1 MYICPT
7 CGREYE
13 SDEMVAK
20 HFLTCWKEKNN
31 CPPSKAAPRTADIET
46 RTVNT
51 DMANFFAAFQKGDKH
66 E

>member
-20 HFLTCWKEKNN
+20 HFLTCWKETHTSYI
-31 CPPSKAAPRTADIET
+31 SKEAPRSEDIIT
-46 RTVNT
+46 RQVNNE
-51 DMANFFAAFQKGDKH
+51 MANFFAAFQKGD
-66 E
+66 

>member
-13 SDEMVAK
+13 SNEMVAK

-31 CPPSKAAPRTADIET
+31 CPPPKEAPRSEDIVT
-46 RTVNT
+46 RQVNNE
-51 DMANFFAAFQKGDKH
+51 MANFFAAFQKGDKY